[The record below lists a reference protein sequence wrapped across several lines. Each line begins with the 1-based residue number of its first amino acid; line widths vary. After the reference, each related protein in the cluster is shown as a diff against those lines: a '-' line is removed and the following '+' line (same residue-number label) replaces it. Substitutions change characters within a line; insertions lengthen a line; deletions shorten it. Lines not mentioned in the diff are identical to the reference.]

1 MAIQT
6 LQELQQEITTTRI
19 QTAYLLAQHADT
31 LREKAKKEF
40 LVGGWSTFVS
50 DATNL
55 EDRGIQ
61 LERQVESR
69 ESFIK
74 EVANK
79 AGISIFYYIPRV
91 DLFARN

>member
-1 MAIQT
+1 M
-6 LQELQQEITTTRI
+6 
-19 QTAYLLAQHADT
+19 
-31 LREKAKKEF
+31 
-40 LVGGWSTFVS
+40 GGWSTFVS

-91 DLFARN
+91 DLFALD